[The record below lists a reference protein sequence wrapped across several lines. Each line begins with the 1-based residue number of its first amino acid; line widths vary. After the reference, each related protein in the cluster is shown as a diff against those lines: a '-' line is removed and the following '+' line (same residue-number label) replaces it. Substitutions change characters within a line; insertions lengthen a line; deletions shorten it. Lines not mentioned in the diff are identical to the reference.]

1 MDVRAL
7 GKEAEQ
13 QAEIFL
19 QKQKLK
25 TLCRNF
31 NCRGGEIDLVM
42 LDRNVLVFVEV
53 RRRLHTQYGNAAE
66 SVNRSKQR
74 KIIHAAEYFLLKN
87 PRWATYNC
95 RFDVI
100 AYDGNTAS
108 KAPLWYK
115 DAFRI

>member
-1 MDVRAL
+1 MDARAL

-13 QAEIFL
+13 QAEKYL
-19 QKQKLK
+19 LSQGLK
-25 TLCRNF
+25 TLCCNF
-31 NCRGGEIDLVM
+31 NCRGGEIDLIM
-42 LDRNVLVFVEV
+42 LERSTLVFIEV
-53 RRRLHTQYGNAAE
+53 RRRLHHQYGNAAE
-66 SVNRSKQR
+66 SVNFTKQR

-87 PRWATYNC
+87 PRWASHNC